1 MSAPSTPT
9 RSVSEKVRFGA
20 PACAVS
26 TATAAMSSRTLR
38 WAWEGPFL
46 PPAMLPHALEDSTL
60 VRERPPFSVPVFSGR
75 FPP

>member
-9 RSVSEKVRFGA
+9 RSVSEKVGLARRLALQSLRCLCARFE
-20 PACAVS
+20 
-26 TATAAMSSRTLR
+26 

-46 PPAMLPHALEDSTL
+46 SPAMLPHALEDSTL
-60 VRERPPFSVPVFSGR
+60 VHERPPFSVRAFSGS